1 MNLFFPIYE
10 TEEKNI
16 FDMSAKDREQ
26 ENIKCLPKD
35 LREAISEMKKSSLV
49 RDVLGEH
56 IFNKYIEAKTLEW
69 NEYVKQV
76 HQWEIDKY
84 LKKY

>member
-1 MNLFFPIYE
+1 M
-10 TEEKNI
+10 
-16 FDMSAKDREQ
+16 
-26 ENIKCLPKD
+26 
-35 LREAISEMKKSSLV
+35 REAISEMKKSSLV